1 MMSILKF
8 IALAVVMCLSF
19 GCNKQEDSP
28 IDRQEKVYRAVLLDG
43 NRLVK
48 KKKYQKAADLFT
60 EAISRQ
66 PEKAEGYLNRG
77 IAYVCLKRYKKG
89 ILDFT
94 KAIQKDRALA
104 IAYANRGIA
113 YDHLGKHKEALS
125 DYQKALAL
133 DPEIGKGPGF
143 MERFLY
149 NKPKTPNLRERAEFL
164 EKTLKTQQAIE
175 NGRNPVQQDH

>member
-1 MMSILKF
+1 MNTLKF
-8 IALAVVMCLSF
+8 IALTVVVCLCL

-28 IDRQEKVYRAVLLDG
+28 IDQQEKVYRALLLDG
-43 NRLVK
+43 NRLLK
-48 KKKYQKAADLFT
+48 KKKYQKASDLFT
-60 EAISRQ
+60 EAISKQ

-77 IAYVCLKRYKKG
+77 IAYLCLERYKEG

-113 YDHLGKHKEALS
+113 NDHLGKHKEALS

-133 DPEIGKGPGF
+133 DPETGKRPGF

-149 NKPKTPNLRERAEFL
+149 NKPKTPSLRERAEFL

-175 NGRNPVQQDH
+175 NGRNPLQEDH

>member
-1 MMSILKF
+1 MNTLKF
-8 IALAVVMCLSF
+8 IALTVVVCLCL

-28 IDRQEKVYRAVLLDG
+28 IDRQEKVYRALLLDG
-43 NRLVK
+43 NRLLK
-48 KKKYQKAADLFT
+48 KKKYQKASDLFT
-60 EAISRQ
+60 EAISKQ

-77 IAYVCLKRYKKG
+77 IAYLCLERYKEG

-113 YDHLGKHKEALS
+113 NDHLGKHKEALS

-133 DPEIGKGPGF
+133 DPETGKRPGF

-149 NKPKTPNLRERAEFL
+149 NKPKTPSLRERAEFL

-175 NGRNPVQQDH
+175 NGRNPLQEDH